1 MMMATP
7 KNVAQAIMEL
17 SYSDLIGIASELVN
31 MQKGAKDDGWEW
43 LPSEVHG
50 QYGLAEM
57 LHAWA
62 ESQE

>member
-1 MMMATP
+1 MATT
-7 KNVAQAIMEL
+7 KNVAQAILEL
-17 SYSDLIGIASELVN
+17 SYSDLITMAEEFVN

-43 LPSEVHG
+43 LPGEVHG
-50 QYGLAEM
+50 QYGLAQM